1 MSIYI
6 YIYIYISCIYI
17 SYIYPIYI
25 YIYISPIYEYIYIL
39 LIYIYIYFFFFQEFA
54 CKITGM
60 LLEFTPTQLVY
71 LLTHEQVFKDKV
83 NEAAELIASSQDRYL
98 FY

>member
-1 MSIYI
+1 MSIYISYSYIYI
-6 YIYIYISCIYI
+6 YIYIYI
-17 SYIYPIYI
+17 
-25 YIYISPIYEYIYIL
+25 
-39 LIYIYIYFFFFQEFA
+39 FFFQEFA

>member
-6 YIYIYISCIYI
+6 YIYILHIYI
-17 SYIYPIYI
+17 LYI

-39 LIYIYIYFFFFQEFA
+39 LIYIYIYIFFFFQEFA